1 MDGER
6 LLKHQSDRI
15 NPERYYYLHIH
26 RICISY
32 AIYTDTHTA
41 LPYRTVVRLR
51 RGSVYYVVT
60 TPRVQYER
68 VLLPSTVGVT
78 VREYPRGV
86 REFECVG
93 IIYVRSFVLLLAMTF
108 G

>member
-60 TPRVQYER
+60 TTRVRARTTTLYR
-68 VLLPSTVGVT
+68 VGVT

-86 REFECVG
+86 REVECVG